1 MQQAVLQAYFWAHFH
16 EGKDIGNID
25 LLGEIAHGA
34 GLMSNAEVCDRLKF
48 PSIVDADS
56 DG

>member
-25 LLGEIAHGA
+25 LLG
-34 GLMSNAEVCDRLKF
+34 LMSNAEVCDRLKF